1 MKLDGASVAS
11 KKKFLVNAYGRLRT
25 AQAAPDGT
33 LWLTTSNTDG
43 RGNPSR
49 RDDRILRLRVS

>member
-1 MKLDGASVAS
+1 
-11 KKKFLVNAYGRLRT
+11 LRT

>member
-1 MKLDGASVAS
+1 
-11 KKKFLVNAYGRLRT
+11 
-25 AQAAPDGT
+25 

-43 RGNPSR
+43 RGNPTR